1 MKRYYAAWILG
12 LLLSATGASAAVLA
26 TVNGDEI
33 TSEEVNKV
41 LMEGTQGRFDSLP
54 ADKQNELRQRIIEGM
69 IAQELVYDDAKRT
82 GVLESKEYKQE
93 LEALVSRLKIQLA
106 AKVWEQ
112 EQFEAIKVDAKE
124 VKAYFDANPEEF
136 VDKEKI
142 RARHILVKTAADAQA
157 VIKSMKG
164 LSGEKLK
171 NEFIAQAKSKSTGP
185 SAAKGGDL
193 GYFPRGQMVPS
204 FNDAVFAMKDVLGNG
219 EHVGVYR
226 KGELTVGSRFH
237 TDKGCVEIFITDTGV
252 GISKNDLAK
261 IFDPFF
267 TTRKDG
273 KGTGLGL
280 SISYGIVKMHD
291 GSIEVES
298 EIGKGTTFRIF
309 LPLEAR
315 KEQGMRVVKL

>member
-1 MKRYYAAWILG
+1 MKRYYSAWILG
-12 LLLSATGASAAVLA
+12 VLLSAQCTSAAVLV

-69 IAQELVYDDAKRT
+69 IAQELVFDDAKRT

-93 LEALVSRLKIQLA
+93 LEKLVDRLKIQLA

-124 VKAYFDANPEEF
+124 VKSYFDANPDEF

-142 RARHILVKTAADAQA
+142 RARHILVKTEAEAQS
-157 VIKSMKG
+157 VIKSMKS

-204 FNDAVFAMKDVLGNG
+204 FNDAAFAMKEGSMSTAPVQSQFGY
-219 EHVGVYR
+219 HVIYV
-226 KGELTVGSRFH
+226 E
-237 TDKGCVEIFITDTGV
+237 DKKVAKKLSFDEVKNFIEQRLKMDKFKATMEKKM
-252 GISKNDLAK
+252 SSLREKAK
-261 IFDPFF
+261 I
-267 TTRKDG
+267 TYSK
-273 KGTGLGL
+273 
-280 SISYGIVKMHD
+280 
-291 GSIEVES
+291 
-298 EIGKGTTFRIF
+298 
-309 LPLEAR
+309 
-315 KEQGMRVVKL
+315 

>member
-12 LLLSATGASAAVLA
+12 LLLSATSGSAAVLA

-69 IAQELVYDDAKRT
+69 IAQELVYDDAKRS

-93 LEALVSRLKIQLA
+93 LEALVSRLKVQLA

-204 FNDAVFAMKDVLGNG
+204 FNDAVFAMKEGTMSSAPVQSQFGYHVIYVEDKKAAKKLGFDEVKNFI
-219 EHVGVYR
+219 EQR
-226 KGELTVGSRFH
+226 LKM
-237 TDKGCVEIFITDTGV
+237 DKFKATMEKKM
-252 GISKNDLAK
+252 SSLREKAK
-261 IFDPFF
+261 I
-267 TTRKDG
+267 TYTK
-273 KGTGLGL
+273 
-280 SISYGIVKMHD
+280 
-291 GSIEVES
+291 
-298 EIGKGTTFRIF
+298 
-309 LPLEAR
+309 
-315 KEQGMRVVKL
+315 

>member
-1 MKRYYAAWILG
+1 MKRYYSAWILG
-12 LLLSATGASAAVLA
+12 VLLSAQCASAAVLV

-69 IAQELVYDDAKRT
+69 IAQELVFDDAKRT

-93 LEALVSRLKIQLA
+93 LEKLVDRLKIQLA

-124 VKAYFDANPEEF
+124 VKSYFDANPDEF

-142 RARHILVKTAADAQA
+142 RARHILVKTEAEAQS
-157 VIKSMKG
+157 VIKSMKS

-204 FNDAVFAMKDVLGNG
+204 FNDAAFAMKEGSMSTAPVQSQFGY
-219 EHVGVYR
+219 HVIYV
-226 KGELTVGSRFH
+226 E
-237 TDKGCVEIFITDTGV
+237 DKKVAKKLSFEEVKNFIEQRLKMDKFKATMEKKMSSLREKEKITY
-252 GISKNDLAK
+252 SK
-261 IFDPFF
+261 
-267 TTRKDG
+267 
-273 KGTGLGL
+273 
-280 SISYGIVKMHD
+280 
-291 GSIEVES
+291 
-298 EIGKGTTFRIF
+298 
-309 LPLEAR
+309 
-315 KEQGMRVVKL
+315 

>member
-12 LLLSATGASAAVLA
+12 LLLGAQSASAVVLA

-82 GVLESKEYKQE
+82 GVLDSKEYKQE
-93 LEALVSRLKIQLA
+93 LEALVNRLKVQLA

-124 VKAYFDANPEEF
+124 VKAYFDANPDEF

-142 RARHILVKTAADAQA
+142 RARHILVKTEAEAQA
-157 VIKSMKG
+157 VIRSMKG

-204 FNDAVFAMKDVLGNG
+204 FNDAAFAMKEGSMSSAPVQSQFGYHVIYVEDKKAAKKLGFEDVKNFIEQRL
-219 EHVGVYR
+219 
-226 KGELTVGSRFH
+226 KM
-237 TDKGCVEIFITDTGV
+237 DKFKATMEKKM
-252 GISKNDLAK
+252 SSLREKAK
-261 IFDPFF
+261 I
-267 TTRKDG
+267 TYTK
-273 KGTGLGL
+273 
-280 SISYGIVKMHD
+280 
-291 GSIEVES
+291 
-298 EIGKGTTFRIF
+298 
-309 LPLEAR
+309 
-315 KEQGMRVVKL
+315 

>member
-12 LLLSATGASAAVLA
+12 LLLSATSASAVVLA
-26 TVNGDEI
+26 TVNGDEV

-69 IAQELVYDDAKRT
+69 IAQELVFDDAKRS

-93 LEALVSRLKIQLA
+93 LEALVSRLKVQLA

-124 VKAYFDANPEEF
+124 VKGYFDANPEEF

-142 RARHILVKTAADAQA
+142 RARHILVKTAAEAQA
-157 VIKSMKG
+157 VIKSMKA

-204 FNDAVFAMKDVLGNG
+204 FNDAAFAMKEGTMSSTPVQSQFGYHVIYIEDKKAAKKLGFEDVKNFIEQRLKMDKFKATM
-219 EHVGVYR
+219 E
-226 KGELTVGSRFH
+226 KKM
-237 TDKGCVEIFITDTGV
+237 TDLR
-252 GISKNDLAK
+252 SKAK
-261 IFDPFF
+261 I
-267 TTRKDG
+267 TYTK
-273 KGTGLGL
+273 
-280 SISYGIVKMHD
+280 
-291 GSIEVES
+291 
-298 EIGKGTTFRIF
+298 
-309 LPLEAR
+309 
-315 KEQGMRVVKL
+315 

>member
-12 LLLSATGASAAVLA
+12 LLLSATSVSAAVLA

-82 GVLESKEYKQE
+82 GVLDSKEYKQE
-93 LEALVSRLKIQLA
+93 LEKLVDRLKIQLA

-112 EQFEAIKVDAKE
+112 QQFEAIKVDAKE

-142 RARHILVKTAADAQA
+142 RARHILVKSEAEAQSI
-157 VIKSMKG
+157 IKSMKA

-171 NEFIAQAKSKSTGP
+171 TEFITQAKSKSTGP

-204 FNDAVFAMKDVLGNG
+204 FNDAAFAMKEGTISSTPVQSQFGYHVIYVEDKKAAKKLGFDDVKNFIEQRL
-219 EHVGVYR
+219 
-226 KGELTVGSRFH
+226 KM
-237 TDKGCVEIFITDTGV
+237 DKFKATMEKKM
-252 GISKNDLAK
+252 SSLREKAK
-261 IFDPFF
+261 I
-267 TTRKDG
+267 TYTK
-273 KGTGLGL
+273 
-280 SISYGIVKMHD
+280 
-291 GSIEVES
+291 
-298 EIGKGTTFRIF
+298 
-309 LPLEAR
+309 
-315 KEQGMRVVKL
+315 

>member
-33 TSEEVNKV
+33 TSDEVNKV
-41 LMEGTQGRFDSLP
+41 LLEGTQGRFDSLP

-69 IAQELVYDDAKRT
+69 IAQELVFDDAKRT
-82 GVLESKEYKQE
+82 GVLESKAYKQE
-93 LEALVSRLKIQLA
+93 LETLVNRLKVQLA

-112 EQFEAIKVDAKE
+112 QQFEAIKVDAKE
-124 VKAYFDANPEEF
+124 VKAYFDANPDEF
-136 VDKEKI
+136 IDKEKI
-142 RARHILVKTAADAQA
+142 RARHILVKTESEAES

-204 FNDAVFAMKDVLGNG
+204 FNDAAFAMKEGSMSSTPVQSQFGYHVIYVEDKKAAKKLGFDDVKNFIEQRL
-219 EHVGVYR
+219 
-226 KGELTVGSRFH
+226 KM
-237 TDKGCVEIFITDTGV
+237 DKFKATMEKKM
-252 GISKNDLAK
+252 SSLREKAK
-261 IFDPFF
+261 I
-267 TTRKDG
+267 TYTK
-273 KGTGLGL
+273 
-280 SISYGIVKMHD
+280 
-291 GSIEVES
+291 
-298 EIGKGTTFRIF
+298 
-309 LPLEAR
+309 
-315 KEQGMRVVKL
+315 

>member
-1 MKRYYAAWILG
+1 MKRFYTAWVLG
-12 LLLSATGASAAVLA
+12 LLLGAPMASAAVLA

-41 LMEGTQGRFDSLP
+41 LMQGTQGRFDSLP

-93 LEALVSRLKIQLA
+93 LEALVNRLKVQLA
-106 AKVWEQ
+106 AKIWEQ
-112 EQFEAIKVDAKE
+112 QQFEAINIDAKE
-124 VKAYFDANPEEF
+124 VKAYYDTNADEF

-142 RARHILVKTAADAQA
+142 RARHILVKTKAEAEA

-164 LSGEKLK
+164 LSGDKLR

-204 FNDAVFAMKDVLGNG
+204 FNDAAFAMKEGAMSAVPVQSQFGYHVIYIEDKKAAKKLGFDEVKNFI
-219 EHVGVYR
+219 EQR
-226 KGELTVGSRFH
+226 LKM
-237 TDKGCVEIFITDTGV
+237 DKFKAHMEKKMNSLRD
-252 GISKNDLAK
+252 KAK
-261 IFDPFF
+261 I
-267 TTRKDG
+267 TYTK
-273 KGTGLGL
+273 
-280 SISYGIVKMHD
+280 
-291 GSIEVES
+291 
-298 EIGKGTTFRIF
+298 
-309 LPLEAR
+309 
-315 KEQGMRVVKL
+315 

>member
-12 LLLSATGASAAVLA
+12 LLLSATSASAAVLA

-69 IAQELVYDDAKRT
+69 IAQELVYDDAKRI
-82 GVLESKEYKQE
+82 GVLDSKVYKQE
-93 LEALVSRLKIQLA
+93 LEKLVDRLKIQLA

-112 EQFEAIKVDAKE
+112 QQFEAIKVDAKE

-142 RARHILVKTAADAQA
+142 RARHILVKSEAEAQTI
-157 VIKSMKG
+157 IKSMKA

-171 NEFIAQAKSKSTGP
+171 TEFITQAKSKSTGP

-204 FNDAVFAMKDVLGNG
+204 FNDAAFAMKEGTISSTPVQSQFGYHVIYVEDKKAAKKLGFDDVKNFIEQRL
-219 EHVGVYR
+219 
-226 KGELTVGSRFH
+226 KM
-237 TDKGCVEIFITDTGV
+237 DKFKATMEKKM
-252 GISKNDLAK
+252 SSLREKAK
-261 IFDPFF
+261 I
-267 TTRKDG
+267 TYTK
-273 KGTGLGL
+273 
-280 SISYGIVKMHD
+280 
-291 GSIEVES
+291 
-298 EIGKGTTFRIF
+298 
-309 LPLEAR
+309 
-315 KEQGMRVVKL
+315 